1 MSQVTRT
8 NGGSYPVFSI
18 DTKNGAM
25 SGTLTAPAL
34 VQAAGPA
41 LDFFAVDLGA
51 TLVDEMGVGRAVELA
66 LRTIALKTTLHFYQV
81 EVGNQL
87 SVAVYPAGGWTAPE
101 LETAIKALGEVEV
114 VAAVE
119 DNANTEEDEEAEA
132 ITFDFA
138 ATTVTNKGFKL
149 AKV

>member
-1 MSQVTRT
+1 
-8 NGGSYPVFSI
+8 
-18 DTKNGAM
+18 
-25 SGTLTAPAL
+25 
-34 VQAAGPA
+34 
-41 LDFFAVDLGA
+41 
-51 TLVDEMGVGRAVELA
+51 
-66 LRTIALKTTLHFYQV
+66 LKTTLHFYQV